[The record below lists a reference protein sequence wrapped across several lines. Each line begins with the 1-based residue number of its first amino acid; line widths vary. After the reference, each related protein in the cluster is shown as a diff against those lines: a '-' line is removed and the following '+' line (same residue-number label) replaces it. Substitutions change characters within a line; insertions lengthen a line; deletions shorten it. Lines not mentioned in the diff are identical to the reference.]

1 MIYRFPLRD
10 VKDMLL
16 NQIGNNFFK
25 SIDDERLITK
35 HMERTLER
43 LERNI
48 SANDNKYYWRLNAAG
63 SVRHTSILCILAIG
77 CCFCT

>member
-25 SIDDERLITK
+25 SIEDERLITK
-35 HMERTLER
+35 HMERILER
-43 LERNI
+43 LELNI
-48 SANDNKYYWRLNAAG
+48 SANDNKYYL
-63 SVRHTSILCILAIG
+63 SLIHI
-77 CCFCT
+77 